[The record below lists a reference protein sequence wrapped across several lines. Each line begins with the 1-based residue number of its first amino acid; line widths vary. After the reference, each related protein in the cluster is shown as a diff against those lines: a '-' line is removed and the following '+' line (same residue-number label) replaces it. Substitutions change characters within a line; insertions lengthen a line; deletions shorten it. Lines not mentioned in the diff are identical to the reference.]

1 LFLNV
6 KDVLLKMEEL
16 ANIGFS
22 TFISAPSWYPV
33 ILGPRQ
39 IFTLCEVG
47 VNPRVLRLVYNWYE
61 TGPYYLQSGVRA
73 GIASGDTRL
82 VCSSIPVDIP
92 IPYTLVAPYIP
103 LHIPQMFSTRPSVA
117 TQFTHWYA
125 WQYLPD
131 FVFFL
136 GLPSHWRC
144 TWPDIQGLISGI

>member
-1 LFLNV
+1 
-6 KDVLLKMEEL
+6 MEEL

-22 TFISAPSWYPV
+22 TFISASSWYPV

-39 IFTLCEVG
+39 IFNLCEVG

-61 TGPYYLQSGVRA
+61 TGPYYLKSLPVWYKGWYCLRWYQIGMFFHTSRHTNT
-73 GIASGDTRL
+73 IYP
-82 VCSSIPVDIP
+82 CSFL
-92 IPYTLVAPYIP
+92 YTTTNTPNVYY
-103 LHIPQMFSTRPSVA
+103 SRPSVS

-136 GLPSHWRC
+136 GRPSNGRC
-144 TWPDIQGLISGI
+144 TWPHIQGLISAFKVRV